1 MLRKAKFG
9 LATLGLSLF
18 SAPGAFAA
26 TAVALP
32 HARPDAGTLGE
43 THEFADVP
51 SDDARSALPLDDAA
65 LDHLRGGQAIV
76 IANQSLTSVVAGDI
90 GGDVS
95 GGAVTLSDNALS
107 GFNGLGNIV
116 INTGS
121 QLSLQSGMNITI
133 NISQ

>member
-1 MLRKAKFG
+1 MLRNAKFG
-9 LATLGLSLF
+9 LAALGLALF
-18 SAPGAFAA
+18 SASGALAAPSAALPQASPDVGSDARKPEFAA
-26 TAVALP
+26 VAP
-32 HARPDAGTLGE
+32 
-43 THEFADVP
+43 
-51 SDDARSALPLDDAA
+51 DDARSERPLDDAA
-65 LDHLRGGQAIV
+65 LDHLRGGQAIT
-76 IANQSLTSVVAGDI
+76 IANQSLTSVVAGNI